1 MTLATITAFAA
12 EQTEHHGNVQAETMI
27 FGVIALVIFLALG
40 LVTLSYRNVANRNVA
55 NRHDGKAEAYAAA
68 HGKQLTQSEN
78 GHH

>member
-27 FGVIALVIFLALG
+27 FGVIALVIFLSLG
-40 LVTLSYRNVANRNVA
+40 LVTLSYRNVS
-55 NRHDGKAEAYAAA
+55 NRHAGKAESYAAKHA
-68 HGKQLTQSEN
+68 PQLTQSGN

>member
-40 LVTLSYRNVANRNVA
+40 LVTLSYRNVANRHA
-55 NRHDGKAEAYAAA
+55 GKADAYAAS
-68 HGKQLTQSEN
+68 HGNQLTQSGN

>member
-40 LVTLSYRNVANRNVA
+40 LVTLSYRNVANR
-55 NRHDGKAEAYAAA
+55 HDGKAEAYAAA
-68 HGKQLTQSEN
+68 HGMQLTQSEN

>member
-27 FGVIALVIFLALG
+27 FGVIALVIFLSLG
-40 LVTLSYRNVANRNVA
+40 LVTLSYRNVANRHA
-55 NRHDGKAEAYAAA
+55 GKADAYAAA
-68 HGKQLTQSEN
+68 NGRELTQSGN

>member
-27 FGVIALVIFLALG
+27 FGVIALVIFLSLG
-40 LVTLSYRNVANRNVA
+40 LVTLSYRNVANRHA
-55 NRHDGKAEAYAAA
+55 GKADAYAAA
-68 HGKQLTQSEN
+68 NGHELTRSGN